1 MDFKHEKSI
10 LLVDDDE
17 QIVKI
22 IQQLLKEDTIELII
36 ADSVEDA
43 LIFLENIDIDLI
55 IVDYLLTNG
64 FGFEIIKQAKQD
76 KPNIPTIMISGEGKN
91 IRSDSYDIGVNMYLE
106 KPFNGKELRQIIIN
120 LLSLFEAQEK
130 LNSANSV
137 ISALIKTIES
147 RDKYTEGHSR
157 RVASGSLDL
166 YDELGYKDNTERENL
181 FMGCLLHDIGK
192 IGVPDSILNAN
203 RPLNTEEYDI
213 IKQHPQIGYDICKD
227 IKEIEGVLQI
237 VKSHHEKLNGSG
249 YPDGLKEDSISNITQ
264 IVTIIDIYDALIY
277 DRPYRKG
284 MDVKDVFRILDAMAL
299 SGEINKQYLKVLKEL
314 YK

>member
-10 LLVDDDE
+10 LLVDDDN

-43 LIFLENIDIDLI
+43 KVFLENIDVDLI

-64 FGFEIIKQAKQD
+64 LGFEIIKQAKKD

-91 IRSDSYDIGVNMYLE
+91 IRSESYDIGVNMYLE

-130 LNSANSV
+130 LNSANSI

-166 YDELGYKDNTERENL
+166 YDKLGFSDNTERENL

-203 RPLNTEEYDI
+203 RSLTPEEYNI
-213 IKQHPQIGYDICKD
+213 IKNHPENGYDICKD
-227 IKEIEGVLQI
+227 IKEIEGTLQI
-237 VKSHHEKLNGSG
+237 IRSHHEKLDGSG
-249 YPDGLKEDSISNITQ
+249 YPDGLTGDKISEITQ

-284 MDVKDVFRILDAMAL
+284 MNIDDVFRVLDAMAL
-299 SGEINKQYLKVLKEL
+299 SGEINKQYLIVLKEL